1 MSVTQNA
8 NVRYLKQENLLKLLQ
23 RLFPGQTDFNIRLR
37 DDQWCFTVPSPV
49 KEDDINGVRD
59 NNA

>member
-23 RLFPGQTDFNIRLR
+23 RLFPGQTDFNIRVSIGH
-37 DDQWCFTVPSPV
+37 T
-49 KEDDINGVRD
+49 
-59 NNA
+59 